1 MIKSLGFFPS
11 TKTTQYL
18 PCKRFGFN
26 QMISTFFGEKDS
38 VQSISKHSLTAKLW
52 PYKNLVKI
60 WWLMR
65 FSVCH
70 VTFIYFSNLK
80 LWNATLRKIWSF
92 PLKISSVNVTKS
104 VGYFRKLHFLCSV
117 CWAMHFLST
126 CWIVFFK
133 HLCLLSQT

>member
-104 VGYFRKLHFLCSV
+104 AVSCGFGHIYWRNPYLENFIFRAVPEVWKF
-117 CWAMHFLST
+117 
-126 CWIVFFK
+126 
-133 HLCLLSQT
+133 

>member
-80 LWNATLRKIWSF
+80 LWNATLHKIWGF

-104 VGYFRKLHFLCSV
+104 HLVTFWSHLLKKSLLGKVHISRSARSLEISV
-117 CWAMHFLST
+117 
-126 CWIVFFK
+126 
-133 HLCLLSQT
+133 